1 MEKKCSSDKHK
12 DSNANNYCPECKI
25 YMCKICEEFHSKLF
39 NNHHQYKINNNNYNV
54 FTGLCKIKNHSMK
67 LEYFCKTHIKL
78 CCAACLCNIKG
89 NGNGRHKNCEV
100 RKINALKKEKEEMIN
115 MIHDIIDSSEDYSND
130 LDQFLNEIKS
140 LYEKQENKK
149 EELKIKIQKIF
160 TELRTIINDRED
172 KLLLEV
178 DKKYNKILINYN
190 IIKKSEK
197 LTEKLKESLEKGK
210 LININD
216 WNDETKF
223 ISVLND
229 SINIL
234 KNMDDIQLIND
245 NIKKYESNKDIKII
259 FDDRNELEDLKEV
272 LERFGSIEVLK

>member
-1 MEKKCSSDKHK
+1 M
-12 DSNANNYCPECKI
+12 
-25 YMCKICEEFHSKLF
+25 
-39 NNHHQYKINNNNYNV
+39 
-54 FTGLCKIKNHSMK
+54 
-67 LEYFCKTHIKL
+67 
-78 CCAACLCNIKG
+78 
-89 NGNGRHKNCEV
+89 
-100 RKINALKKEKEEMIN
+100 
-115 MIHDIIDSSEDYSND
+115 
-130 LDQFLNEIKS
+130 
-140 LYEKQENKK
+140 
-149 EELKIKIQKIF
+149 
-160 TELRTIINDRED
+160 
-172 KLLLEV
+172 
-178 DKKYNKILINYN
+178 INYN

-259 FDDRNELEDLKEV
+259 FDDRNEFEDLKEV